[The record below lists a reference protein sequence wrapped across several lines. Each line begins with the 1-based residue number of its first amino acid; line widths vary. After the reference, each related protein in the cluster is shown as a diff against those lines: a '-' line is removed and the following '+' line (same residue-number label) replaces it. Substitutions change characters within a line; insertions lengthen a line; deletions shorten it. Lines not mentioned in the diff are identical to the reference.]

1 MKENAFTHYKRD
13 NTLYNSLIAAATD
26 GKLPIL
32 TSTIFEKMNAEYGKE
47 KMRTHLADYIAS
59 ERPVFP
65 LKEITNSDMRISFG
79 RLKQFDTSTICIP
92 NEQVEKEVFEKYDD
106 YKYPYSEYGLG
117 LINGASTF
125 NDVSNYFMQ
134 DLRLEC
140 SSYGFRAPKEVWE
153 NGDAYAIW
161 KCLGPIWRGIND
173 VKLTKI
179 KELDGT
185 ETEKL
190 VGGRLDEKSYISA
203 FRLGTYIAT
212 QFKPVVAKA
221 IYDITNAKTVLDTS
235 CGWGDRLAGFYTSDA
250 KEYIGCDP
258 NPNTFARYMKQV
270 DEYERILGNSTPI
283 IKEERDYFTINATK
297 KVTIF
302 RCGAEDLP
310 YNELP
315 QIDCAFTSPPY
326 FSTEQYNKGGE
337 HQEDQSWHKFNEYD
351 KWRDDFYLPV
361 AEKTMSV
368 SKYMFVNIMDPKV
381 HGVRYYSGDELV
393 NKFQDK
399 FLGQIGMRIMQRPQ
413 GKAVFNDENGNFS
426 KEKLDEHMNKMFIE
440 NVWCFSKNK
449 DRDIFKHNK
458 LGTLEEFM

>member
-13 NTLYNSLIAAATD
+13 NTLYKSLLAAATD
-26 GKLPIL
+26 GKLPVL
-32 TSTIFEKMNAEYGKE
+32 TSSIFEKMNAEYGKD

-65 LKEITNSDMRISFG
+65 LKEITEQDMRTAFAN
-79 RLKQFDTSTICIP
+79 LQKFDTSTICIP

-106 YKYPYSEYGLG
+106 YKYPYSNYGLG

-161 KCLGPIWRGIND
+161 KCLGPIWRGING

-190 VGGRLDEKSYISA
+190 VGGELSEKSYISA

-221 IYDITNAKTVLDTS
+221 IYDMTNAKTVLDTS
-235 CGWGDRLAGFYTSDA
+235 CGWGDRLAGFFASDA
-250 KEYIGCDP
+250 EEYYGCDP
-258 NPNTFARYMKQV
+258 NPNTYQRYQEQISSYNK
-270 DEYERILGNSTPI
+270 LLSKP
-283 IKEERDYFTINATK
+283 K
-297 KVTIF
+297 KVTIW

-310 YNELP
+310 YNKLP
-315 QIDCAFTSPPY
+315 DIDVAFTSPPY
-326 FSTEQYNKGGE
+326 FSTEEYNKGGE
-337 HQEDQSWHKFNEYD
+337 HEEDQSWHKFNEYD

-361 AEKTMSV
+361 AEKTMKV
-368 SKYMFVNIMDPKV
+368 SKFMFVNIMDPKIN
-381 HGVRYYSGDELV
+381 GKRYRSGDELV
-393 NKFQDK
+393 DK
-399 FLGQIGMRIMQRPQ
+399 FAKNFMGQIGMRIMQRPKSDTLFKDERE
-413 GKAVFNDENGNFS
+413 KADF
-426 KEKLDEHMNKMFIE
+426 MNKMFIE
-440 NVWCFSKNK
+440 NVWCFGPKT
-449 DRDIFKHNK
+449 DLFKSSRK
-458 LGTLEEFM
+458 ATLDNFFA

>member
-13 NTLYNSLIAAATD
+13 NDLYNRLIAAATD

-32 TSTIFEKMNAEYGKE
+32 TSSIFEKMNAEYGKE

-65 LKEITNSDMRISFG
+65 LKEIANGDMRISFG

-106 YKYPYSEYGLG
+106 YKYPYSKYGLG

-161 KCLGPIWRGIND
+161 KCLGPIWRGING

-190 VGGRLDEKSYISA
+190 VGGQLDEKSYISA

-221 IYDITNAKTVLDTS
+221 IYDMTNAKTVLDTS
-235 CGWGDRLAGFYTSDA
+235 CGWGDRLAGFFASDA
-250 KEYIGCDP
+250 EEYYGCDP
-258 NPNTFARYMKQV
+258 NPNTYQRYQEQISSYNK
-270 DEYERILGNSTPI
+270 LLSKP
-283 IKEERDYFTINATK
+283 K
-297 KVTIF
+297 KVTIW

-310 YNELP
+310 YHKLP

-326 FSTEQYNKGGE
+326 FSTEEYNKGGDHE
-337 HQEDQSWHKFNEYD
+337 EDQSWAKFDEYD

-368 SKYMFVNIMDPKV
+368 SKFMFVNIMDPKIK
-381 HGVRYYSGDELV
+381 GVRYRSGDELV
-393 NKFQDK
+393 DRFQDK
-399 FLGQIGMRIMQRPQ
+399 FLGQIGMRIMQRP
-413 GKAVFNDENGNFS
+413 KSDTLFKDE
-426 KEKLDEHMNKMFIE
+426 KEKADFMNKMFIE
-440 NVWCFSKNK
+440 NVWCFGPKT
-449 DRDIFKHNK
+449 DLFKYSRKSN
-458 LGTLEEFM
+458 LDEFFA

>member
-1 MKENAFTHYKRD
+1 MLNYFDTTKADDNMRENAFTHYNRD
-13 NTLYNSLIAAATD
+13 NTLYNRLIASATD

-32 TSTIFEKMNAEYGKE
+32 TSTIFEKMNAEYGKD

-65 LKEITNSDMRISFG
+65 LKEITNADMRISFG

-106 YKYPYSEYGLG
+106 YKYPYSKWGLG

-221 IYDITNAKTVLDTS
+221 IYDMTEAKTVLDTS
-235 CGWGDRLAGFYTSDA
+235 CGWGDRLAGFFASDA
-250 KEYIGCDP
+250 EEYYGCDP
-258 NPNTFARYMKQV
+258 NPNTYQRYQ
-270 DEYERILGNSTPI
+270 EQI
-283 IKEERDYFTINATK
+283 ATYNKLLSKPK
-297 KVTIF
+297 KVQIWN
-302 RCGAEDLP
+302 CGAEDLP
-310 YNELP
+310 YHKLP
-315 QIDCAFTSPPY
+315 KIDVAFTSPPY

-337 HQEDQSWHKFNEYD
+337 KEELQSWHKFNEYD

-361 AEKTMSV
+361 AEKTMEV
-368 SKYMFVNIMDPKV
+368 SKFMFVNIMDPKI
-381 HGVRYYSGDELV
+381 HGVRYRSGDELV
-393 NKFQDK
+393 DKFKDK
-399 FLGQIGMRIMQRPQ
+399 FLGQIGMRIMQRP
-413 GKAVFNDENGNFS
+413 KSDTLFKDE
-426 KEKLDEHMNKMFIE
+426 KEKAEFMNKMFIE
-440 NVWCFSKNK
+440 NVWCFGPETDLFKNSRK
-449 DRDIFKHNK
+449 A
-458 LGTLEEFM
+458 TLDEFFA